1 MPHSEQ
7 VPELQRVDF
16 SDVRGIIEAIK
27 RDGGVIAKNFA
38 TTEQVA
44 QVNADVKPHLDADGA
59 WKVSRTSRSVWHL
72 KLNRL
77 PGPSLST
84 GDSKMQPL
92 NRTQ

>member
-38 TTEQVA
+38 TVEQVN
-44 QVNADVKPHLDADGA
+44 QVNADVKPYLDSDGA
-59 WKVSRTSRSVWHL
+59 WKVSAYQHCT
-72 KLNRL
+72 
-77 PGPSLST
+77 
-84 GDSKMQPL
+84 
-92 NRTQ
+92 